1 MRVCMVLFGDLR
13 YDFRVFRQ
21 ADALRAAG
29 HEVVLVTSDFGGR
42 LPAVWDD
49 FELRRIPLDRAR
61 SLRRTYPLFWL
72 RAASLAAS
80 TGADVYHA
88 HDLDA
93 LWPSARAAARLRAHL
108 VYDSHELFVE
118 QSSLVDRPAIRGF
131 WRWLERR
138 LVRRVDR
145 VLTVSPAIARSL
157 QQTYGLERPPVLVR
171 NLPPFREPVAGD
183 GLRQALGLVGD
194 RTPLVLY
201 QGGFLTENGLADQ
214 ITAMSRIE
222 GGRLV
227 LLGSGPTEDS
237 LRRQVSALGL
247 RDRVRFL
254 PRLPFPELHAL
265 TCGADIGLCV
275 IRPAGNSFLWSMPNK
290 LFEYMMAGLP
300 VVAGDTPEI
309 RRVIEETEAGVLVD
323 PGDPDAIA
331 DAIRELLS
339 DEPRRRRMG
348 EAALRSAERYC
359 WEREVPRLLQ
369 AYEQL

>member
-21 ADALRAAG
+21 ADALRGAG

-42 LPAVWDD
+42 LPPVWND
-49 FELRRIPLDRAR
+49 FDLRRIPLDRSR

-72 RAASLAAS
+72 RAERLAA
-80 TGADVYHA
+80 AAEAEVYHA

-93 LWPSARAAARLRAHL
+93 LWPSARAAARRGAHL

-118 QSSLVDRPAIRGF
+118 QSSLVHRPGIRGF

-138 LVRRVDR
+138 LIRRVGR
-145 VLTVSPAIARSL
+145 VLTVSSTIADSL
-157 QQTYGLERPPVLVR
+157 QRTYGLEQAPVLVR
-171 NLPPFREPVAGD
+171 NLPPFREPVAGE
-183 GLRQALGLVGD
+183 GLRQALGLLGD
-194 RTPLVLY
+194 REPLVLY
-201 QGGFLTENGLADQ
+201 QGGFLTGNGLDDQ
-214 ITAMSRIE
+214 ITAMGRIE
-222 GGRLV
+222 EGRLV
-227 LLGSGPTEDS
+227 LLGSGPTEES
-237 LRRQVSALGL
+237 LRSQVTTLGL
-247 RDRVRFL
+247 HDRVRFL
-254 PRLPFPELHAL
+254 PRRPFPELHAL

-275 IRPAGNSFLWSMPNK
+275 IRPTGSSFLWSMPNK

-309 RRVIEETEAGVLVD
+309 RRVIEETEAGVVVD
-323 PGDPDAIA
+323 PADPEAIA
-331 DAIRELLS
+331 EAIRELLT
-339 DEPRRRRMG
+339 DLPRRRRMG
-348 EAALRSAERYC
+348 EAALRHAERYC

>member
-21 ADALRAAG
+21 ADALRSAG
-29 HEVVLVTSDFGGR
+29 HEVVLVTSDFGGQ
-42 LPAVWDD
+42 LPPVWDD
-49 FELRRIPLDRAR
+49 FQLQGIPVDRSR

-80 TGADVYHA
+80 TRADVYHA

-93 LWPSARAAARLRAHL
+93 LWPSARAAARRGARL

-118 QSSLVDRPAIRGF
+118 QSSLVRRPAIRGF

-138 LVRRVDR
+138 LIRRVDR
-145 VLTVSPAIARSL
+145 VLTVSSAIAECLRQS
-157 QQTYGLERPPVLVR
+157 YGLEQPPVLLR

-183 GLRQALGLVGD
+183 ALRQALGLVGD
-194 RTPLVLY
+194 REPLVLY
-201 QGGFLTENGLADQ
+201 QGGFLTDNGLADQ
-214 ITAMSRIE
+214 ITAMSRIDQ
-222 GGRLV
+222 GRLV
-227 LLGSGPTEDS
+227 LLGSGPTEES
-237 LRRQVSALGL
+237 LRSQVAALGL
-247 RDRVRFL
+247 HDRVHFL
-254 PRLPFPELHAL
+254 PRLPFPQLHAL
-265 TCGADIGLCV
+265 TCGADLGLCV
-275 IRPAGNSFLWSMPNK
+275 IRPTGNSFLWSMPNK

-331 DAIRELLS
+331 GAIGDLLA
-339 DEPRRRRMG
+339 DGPRRRRLG

-359 WEREVPRLLQ
+359 WEREVPRLLRV
-369 AYEQL
+369 YEQL